1 MQDVII
7 ATVRAIYRDTRWPV
21 QSTAVAVRCCVSTRT
36 AQRWLKELEEAR
48 QINRVGQ
55 RRGWLPANMN

>member
-7 ATVRAIYRDTRWPV
+7 ATVRAIYRDTGAPAK
-21 QSTAVAVRCCVSTRT
+21 SIAVATRCCVSRNT
-36 AQRWLKELEEAR
+36 AWRWLKELEQEK

-55 RRGWLPANMN
+55 RCGWLPANMN